1 MADKSFRELTTE
13 EATDLAKSCMHGAK
27 SEDEIRRRLTEAGF
41 NGAAAALTSTSHTSH
56 GMTMFMAMG
65 MAYGPK
71 GEIISF

>member
-1 MADKSFRELTTE
+1 MAEKPFHALTTN
-13 EATDLAKSCMHGAK
+13 EATDLARSCALGAK

-41 NGAAAALTSTSHTSH
+41 NGEAAVLTSTSHSSG

-65 MAYGPK
+65 MVNGPN